1 MTLPAL
7 YLLLAPPAPPP
18 PPLPLEEI
26 LRRVAENQQRSDSAR
41 ARIVYHQS
49 VRTRLLRGGGKL
61 AREES
66 RQYTVAPTAT
76 GTEKELLSVAG
87 QYEKHG
93 KLHPYTDSKF
103 RHKGVD
109 LDGEL
114 ADDLT
119 DGLVDNKKS
128 RDGLS
133 RDLFPLTADEQRH
146 YDFRFDGY
154 QSVQGVQAIRLA
166 FSPRKRPKTAEQK
179 VSDPKP
185 GAPIADAPAAG
196 EAEAAKPKDTG
207 PEDSKSGDGDFDGR
221 PWSGTVLIHP
231 DEFQPISVVTSL
243 SKGIPGWVR
252 VVFGINL
259 KQLGFSLTYRKVA
272 GGLWFPSTYGS
283 EFFLRVFFGYARNVT
298 MSMENSDFRLASAES
313 TITYSEDASADR
325 Q

>member
-7 YLLLAPPAPPP
+7 YLLFAPPAATPPD
-18 PPLPLEEI
+18 LPIDEI

-49 VRTRLLRGGGKL
+49 VRTRLLRGGSRL
-61 AREES
+61 AREET

-76 GTEKELLSVAG
+76 GTEKELLSVVG

-93 KLHPYTDSKF
+93 KLLPYTDSKF
-103 RHKGVD
+103 RHKNVD
-109 LDGEL
+109 IDGEL
-114 ADDLT
+114 TEELT
-119 DGLVDNKKS
+119 NDLVDDKES

-133 RDLFPLTADEQRH
+133 RDLFPLTSDEQRS

-154 QSVQGVQAIRLA
+154 QTVQGVQAIRLA
-166 FSPRKRPKTAEQK
+166 FSPRK
-179 VSDPKP
+179 
-185 GAPIADAPAAG
+185 
-196 EAEAAKPKDTG
+196 KPKG
-207 PEDSKSGDGDFDGR
+207 SEEDGR

-231 DEFQPISVVTSL
+231 EEFQPISVVTTFAHV
-243 SKGIPGWVR
+243 IPGWVR
-252 VVFGINL
+252 VVFGTSL

-283 EFFLRVFFGYARNVT
+283 EFRFRVLFGYGRTVAI
-298 MSMENSDFRLASAES
+298 SMENTDFRLASAES
-313 TITYSEDASADR
+313 TITYSEDDPTIR